1 MTTNKTTLRL
11 FDFQA
16 LNTEYNEWS
25 NEKGEDN
32 KKFLVKMFGMDEKGK
47 TYCVFVKDF
56 EPFFYILVPDNWG
69 NKDAL
74 NFKHWVKM
82 QVTEFYENSITFC
95 KLIKRKKLYGFNNFK
110 DYNFLQLGFKNV
122 TILNKVK
129 KYWYNDSKNFKKR
142 KLKKDGLEYDGQ
154 YLKLYES
161 SLPPLLRYFHI
172 QNISPS
178 GWICFKKLVKRK
190 KSVNKETLC
199 DYEYETNHK
208 NIKPLPNK
216 ESSVPMKVMSWDI
229 EASSSHGDFPVP
241 KKSYRKMIGEIIQYW
256 TKHKKIISK
265 KKPDEKKNLFI
276 KLVLAAFRYQ
286 KVDGISRVYLKN
298 TKPVKDK
305 LLYLTNRI
313 LSHNLGDL
321 LERREVNK
329 ENYFE
334 RRKMEAMDND
344 ELAAYKD
351 WDMYIPIEFKK
362 NDVIYCLNAKFDAG
376 KKLDILD
383 KAFQKDEKWD
393 NTEKTFISNKKIP
406 GYLPSLEGDK
416 CTFIGSTFLKL
427 GEKEPYYQN
436 MIVLDKCDKTPE
448 VPNSE
453 VIWKK
458 RERNVLLE
466 WAKLIKKEDPDI
478 IIGYNTFGF
487 DWHFLLDRADELGCK
502 SEFLTLMNRNK
513 NERCDIIEST
523 TRVASGTYE
532 LVYVKIPG
540 RIQIDLYNY
549 FRKAENLSS
558 YKLDYVASHFIGDMV
573 KDYEVKGKKTKI
585 ISTNLMGLKN
595 GHFIVFEI
603 LGHSSDKY
611 KEGKKFKIDNLQKD
625 SFEIN
630 FKIDINKN
638 HKFRWCL
645 AKDDVTPQD
654 IFRLTNEGPSSKA
667 IVAKYCFQDCNLVHN
682 LMIKNDIYTAMVEQ
696 SKICSVPIEF
706 IAMRGQGIKL
716 LSFISKECSS
726 KNTLMPDLV
735 KTMSKDGY
743 EGAICLIPKS
753 GLYRDKPVAVVD
765 YSSLYPSCMIS
776 DNISHD
782 TKVWT
787 KEYNLDGKLIKV
799 WGERDDAGNF
809 IYDNLPGFRYV
820 NITYDTYKYI
830 RKTAKSAEV
839 KTKVGEKTCRYV
851 QFEGEKKGIMP
862 TVLRELLASRKATR
876 KLIKFK
882 TVILKNGESYSG
894 LLNKGEDSYTI
905 IPEKGDKIIIDK
917 FDVEKVEDTYNDFM
931 KNVFDK
937 RQASKKVVANSLYG
951 QSGAKTS
958 AFYDKDIAASTTA
971 MGRKLLLY
979 GKRVIEECYKN
990 NIVETT
996 KFGEVRT
1003 KAEYIYG
1010 DTDSVFFTF
1019 NLEELDGTPI
1029 VGKKALEITIELAI
1043 EAGELASKFLKRPH
1057 DLEYEKTF
1065 MPFLLL
1071 SKKRYVGMLYE
1082 TNPNKCKMKSMGI
1095 VLKRRDNA
1103 ACVKDCYGNV
1113 VDLLM
1118 KGESADIASNF
1129 VKSYVQDMVNEKIGL
1144 EKLIISKS
1152 LNGFYKNPD
1161 SIAHKVL
1168 ADRIG
1173 KRDPGNKPSVG
1184 SRVPFVYIQTKGK
1197 VKLQGDRVES
1207 PSFIIKNKL
1216 KPDYSF
1222 YITNQIMKPVTQIF
1236 SLLLEQMT
1244 KFNKQNVKNNYN
1256 KKYTGIRIK
1265 YKDNEDKIKEK
1276 TTKLR
1281 DDMVKTIIFEDSLRK
1296 SDNSKKGLR
1305 TIKTF
1310 FAVKQ

>member
-1 MTTNKTTLRL
+1 MTTKKKPEFRL
-11 FDFQA
+11 FDFQVD
-16 LNTEYNEWS
+16 NTTYDEW
-25 NEKGEDN
+25 NDEKGEDN
-32 KKFLVKMFGMDEKGK
+32 KKFLVKMFAMNEKGK
-47 TYCVFVKDF
+47 TYCIYVKGF
-56 EPFFYILVPDNWG
+56 KPFFYVLVPDNWQ
-69 NKDAL
+69 KREL
-74 NFKHWVKM
+74 IQFKQWLKGREEVG
-82 QVTEFYENSITFC
+82 EYYENSILDC
-95 KLIKRKKLYGFNNFK
+95 EIVKKKGLYGFDNFK
-110 DYNFLQLGFKNV
+110 DYKFVKISFKNH
-122 TILNKVK
+122 TAFNKVK
-129 KYWYNDSKNFKKR
+129 KLWYTNSKNFKNR
-142 KLKKDGLEYDGQ
+142 RLKKRGLEYEGV

-161 SLPPLLRYFHI
+161 MLPPLLRYFHI
-172 QNISPS
+172 QKISPS
-178 GWICFKKLVKRK
+178 GWATFEKGIKKKKLTEK
-190 KSVNKETLC
+190 KTFCN
-199 DYEYETNHK
+199 YEYETTWN

-216 ESSVPMKVMSWDI
+216 ESGAPMKVMSWDI
-229 EASSSHGDFPVP
+229 EASSSHGDFPVA

-256 TKHKKIISK
+256 TKNKKMISK
-265 KKPDEKKNLFI
+265 KSPDEKRGIVI
-276 KLVLAAFRYQ
+276 KLVLAAFRYE
-286 KVDGISRVYLKN
+286 KIDGMSRVYLKKSKYGRPSKEKIIKKIN
-298 TKPVKDK
+298 Q
-305 LLYLTNRI
+305 I
-313 LSHNLGDL
+313 IGHNLGDL
-321 LERREVNK
+321 LERPEPTK
-329 ENYFE
+329 EEHYYE
-334 RRKMEAMDND
+334 WRKFDNLD
-344 ELAAYKD
+344 EEEKEAYKD
-351 WDMYIPIEFKK
+351 WDMYIPVEFKK
-362 NDVIYCLNAKFDAG
+362 NNMIYCLNTKFDAG

-383 KAFQKDEKWD
+383 KALQFDY
-393 NTEKTFISNKKIP
+393 NKKIP
-406 GYLPSLEGDK
+406 GYLPKLEGDK

-427 GEKEPYYQN
+427 GENEPYYNN

-453 VIWKK
+453 VVWKK
-458 RERNVLLE
+458 KERNVILE
-466 WAKLIKKEDPDI
+466 WARLIKREDPDI

-502 SEFLTLMNRNK
+502 DEFLTLMNRNK
-513 NERCDIIEST
+513 NEKCEIKET
-523 TRVASGTYE
+523 TTKVASGTYE

-549 FRKAENLSS
+549 FRKAENLPS
-558 YKLDYVASHFIGDMV
+558 YKLDYVASHFIGDIV
-573 KDYEVKGKKTKI
+573 KDYEIIGKKTKI
-585 ISTNLMGLKN
+585 SSKNLMGLKN

-611 KEGKKFKIDNLQKD
+611 KEGKKFKISNLQKD
-625 SFEIN
+625 SFEVN
-630 FKIDINKN
+630 FKIDIDKK

-696 SKICSVPIEF
+696 ANICSVPIEF

-716 LSFISKECSS
+716 LSFIAKECSE
-726 KNTLMPDLV
+726 KNTLMPDLT
-735 KTMSKDGY
+735 KTLSKDGY
-743 EGAICLIPKS
+743 EGAICLKPKA

-787 KEYNLDGKLIKV
+787 KEYDLENNLIKT
-799 WGERDDAGNF
+799 WSSCGTKHF
-809 IYDNLPGFRYV
+809 KYDNLPGFKYV

-839 KTKVGEKTCRYV
+839 KVICGKKICRYA

-882 TVILKNGESYSG
+882 TVTMKNGESYSG
-894 LLNKGEDSYTI
+894 LLDKGENEYTI
-905 IPEKGDKIIIDK
+905 IPEKGDKIK
-917 FDVEKVEDTYNDFM
+917 VNKNDVEKVEDTYNDFM

-937 RQASKKVVANSLYG
+937 RQLSKKVVANSLYG

-958 AFYDKDIAASTTA
+958 SFYDKDIAASTTA

-990 NIVETT
+990 NIVNTT
-996 KFGEVRT
+996 KFGKVRT
-1003 KAEYIYG
+1003 KSEYIYG

-1103 ACVKDCYGNV
+1103 ACVKDCYGRV

-1118 KGESADIASNF
+1118 KGESADIAANF
-1129 VKSYVQDMVNEKIGL
+1129 VKSYIKDMVDEKIGID
-1144 EKLIISKS
+1144 KLIISKS

-1168 ADRIG
+1168 ADRIA

-1184 SRVPFVYIQTKGK
+1184 SRIPFVYIQTKVK

-1207 PSFIIKNKL
+1207 PSFIKENNL
-1216 KPDYSF
+1216 KPDYSH

-1236 SLLLEQMT
+1236 NLLLEQMS
-1244 KFNKQNVKNNYN
+1244 KFNN
-1256 KKYTGIRIK
+1256 
-1265 YKDNEDKIKEK
+1265 K
-1276 TTKLR
+1276 TTKALYDKDLRIINGKYSNDENKLIDKKSTLR
-1281 DDMVKTIIFEDSLRK
+1281 DKMVKKIIFEEALRK
-1296 SDNSKKGLR
+1296 YENSKNGQR
-1305 TIKTF
+1305 SISSF
-1310 FAVKQ
+1310 FGKRK